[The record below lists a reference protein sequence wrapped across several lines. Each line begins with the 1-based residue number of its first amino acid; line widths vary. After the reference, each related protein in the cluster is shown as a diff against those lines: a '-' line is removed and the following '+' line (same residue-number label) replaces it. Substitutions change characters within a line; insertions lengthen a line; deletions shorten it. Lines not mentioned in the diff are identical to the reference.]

1 MIGVVLVAGVSRRLY
16 PLTEHRPKC
25 LPEVGS
31 KTIFDHQMN
40 ALRACGVREVLPSAP
55 VVPPWDAAKLAATI
69 VDLLSDEAR
78 RQDLVARGRAE
89 LDALTWASS
98 ARQLEAA
105 LEEARSTSRRRT
117 PA

>member
-1 MIGVVLVAGVSRRLY
+1 MGEGSESR
-16 PLTEHRPKC
+16 PTHEW
-25 LPEVGS
+25 S
-31 KTIFDHQMN
+31 SAD
-40 ALRACGVREVLPSAP
+40 ACGVREVLPSAP

-78 RQDLVARGRAE
+78 RRDLVARGRAE